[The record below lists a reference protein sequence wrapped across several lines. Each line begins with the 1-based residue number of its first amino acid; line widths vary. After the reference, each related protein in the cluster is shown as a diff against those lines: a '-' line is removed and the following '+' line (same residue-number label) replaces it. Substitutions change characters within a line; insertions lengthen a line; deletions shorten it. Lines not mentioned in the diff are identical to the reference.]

1 MILLDGEHLTCDE
14 LYAVALGERV
24 QIHPTSAWQ
33 MRQNALSV
41 PSGPSVLS
49 RKRRWLIGP
58 HASEMDESEMA
69 EAFILGHCAGVGDPL
84 PPLVVR
90 AAIAA
95 RLNVLAKALS
105 GCRPAAAGALSALL
119 NQNVVPRVPS
129 QGSVGAAGDLAPM
142 AHIAAVACGYMD
154 RPAGLPDYTP
164 TPKEALALI
173 NGVSMTAGLSA
184 IAVVRARRVFEA
196 SLLATAMTMEVVRA
210 DFGCIDPRPL
220 EASGNRGAVL
230 VGRRLRGLLSGSS
243 QVVPG
248 REPDAFSIRCSPAVM
263 GTFWR
268 TLSYISV
275 EVTRELNGASDNP
288 LLFDGEWVEA
298 GNFHGANLAMA
309 MDTLKIAIAQLAT
322 LSERRTFRLSHGQL
336 SRGLPSFLV
345 RGTGLNSGFMLAQ
358 YTAASLASECKG
370 FAHPASV
377 DTIPTVQHHEDHVS
391 MGTIAART
399 ANRAI
404 ECLADIVG
412 IELLLSA
419 QGLDLRMRGLAWDR
433 DGSPMPAEPVEPSPQ
448 IKALHQKIRSVV
460 PYWED
465 DGLLHPAIEK
475 MGELVRS
482 GELYQDG
489 PQGW

>member
-1 MILLDGEHLTCDE
+1 MILLDGERLTCDE
-14 LYAVALGERV
+14 LHAVAHGARV
-24 QIHPTSAWQ
+24 QIHPTAAWR
-33 MRQNALSV
+33 MRQNAASI
-41 PSGPSVLS
+41 PEGPSVLS
-49 RKRRWLIGP
+49 RKRRWLVGP
-58 HASEMDESEMA
+58 GSAEMDEATLTES
-69 EAFILGHCAGVGDPL
+69 FILGHCAGVGEPL
-84 PPLVVR
+84 PEVAVR

-95 RLNVLAKALS
+95 RLNVFAKGLS
-105 GCRPAAAGALSALL
+105 GCRPLAAGALSAML
-119 NQNVVPRVPS
+119 NQNVIPVVPS

-142 AHIAAVACGYMD
+142 AHIAAVACGYLD

-173 NGVSMTAGLSA
+173 NGVSMTAGLAS
-184 IAVVRARRVFEA
+184 IAVVRARRVFESA
-196 SLLATAMTMEVVRA
+196 LMATALTMEVVRA

-220 EASGNRGAVL
+220 AVCGSRGAAL
-230 VGRRLRGLLSGSS
+230 VGRRLRELLTGST
-243 QVVPG
+243 QVVAG
-248 REPDAFSIRCSPAVM
+248 REPDAFSIRCSPTVM

-268 TLSYISV
+268 MLSFVTV
-275 EVTRELNGASDNP
+275 EVTRELNSASDNP

-298 GNFHGANLAMA
+298 GNFHGANLAMS
-309 MDTLKIAIAQLAT
+309 MDSLKIAIAQLAT
-322 LSERRTFRLSHGQL
+322 LSERRTFRLTHGQL

-391 MGTIAART
+391 MGTIAARM
-399 ANRAI
+399 ALRAI

-412 IELLLSA
+412 IELLLAA
-419 QGLDLRMRGLAWDR
+419 QGLDLRMRGLAWDAN
-433 DGSPMPAEPVEPSPQ
+433 GAPMSAEPVVPAPHIRAIHEQ
-448 IKALHQKIRSVV
+448 IRAVV

-465 DGLLHPAIEK
+465 DGLLHPAIVS

-482 GELYQDG
+482 GSLHQES
-489 PQGW
+489 PSGW